1 MTPKAR
7 ILLVD
12 DDADLV
18 VAQSAVLRRAGYE
31 VLVATDA
38 VSAVAVA
45 VREKPQAVI
54 LDIGLPGGEGTVV
67 MRRLHAL
74 PALAGV
80 PVVILSGRDPQR
92 YRDEILA
99 AGAVAYLT
107 KPAAPEDLLGT
118 LARVLGAAADA
129 DEDGGDTGWEELA
142 GRRVLLVDD
151 DSAVLFSLA
160 SELRRRGL
168 EVATAADAI
177 AAVSAAVRARP
188 DVALVDMTL
197 PGGDGLTV
205 MKRMRAMPQLAG
217 VPVVLLGDREDGRQR
232 EAGSAAGAS
241 GFLGKPVD
249 AAEFLRVLREALDL
263 A

>member
-7 ILLVD
+7 IMLVD
-12 DDADLV
+12 DDADLI

-67 MRRLHAL
+67 MQRLHAL

-107 KPAAPEDLLGT
+107 KPAAPEDLLAT
-118 LARVLGAAADA
+118 LERVLGAADT
-129 DEDGGDTGWEELA
+129 DVDGGETGWQELA

-151 DSAVLFSLA
+151 DGAVLFSLA
-160 SELRRRGL
+160 AELRRHGL
-168 EVATAADAI
+168 EVTTAADAI
-177 AAVSAAVRARP
+177 AAVSAAVRVRP

-197 PGGDGLTV
+197 PGGDGPTV

-217 VPVVLLGDREDGRQR
+217 VPVVLLGDRDDGRQR
-232 EAGSAAGAS
+232 EAGLTAGAS
-241 GFLGKPVD
+241 AFLGKPLDV
-249 AAEFLRVLREALDL
+249 AEFLRVLREALDL